1 MDGRTG
7 IYRAPPWPHLLSG
20 RREGGYAIYGP
31 VCLQIFFTIEE
42 HGNSVRFNTTKGSIE
57 H

>member
-1 MDGRTG
+1 MVYGWENRHL
-7 IYRAPPWPHLLSG
+7 YRVPPPLRSNTLLSG

-42 HGNSVRFNTTKGSIE
+42 HGNSVRLKHS
-57 H
+57 